1 MVQFNYKDWKDR
13 IVNRTDITG
22 MVTHLT
28 KPRDNTLSLKDED
41 EINFSAVDSL
51 INILK
56 EKRIHGSTTKSGFII
71 GRTPAVCFQDVPF
84 YGLIQN
90 VEYEKKLRLTER
102 SHKIRYCGV
111 GLVFSK
117 FYIFGKGGRPVFYE
131 QLEKAKKI
139 LPENEYWRI
148 VNYQVLTDNP
158 KIIDWTHE
166 REWRISG
173 DIEFELSLP
182 HIVLYDK
189 ACWDYFYERC
199 PNDIIR
205 QIHGITIL
213 KSILM

>member
-1 MVQFNYKDWKDR
+1 MAQFDYEAWKDR
-13 IVNRTDITG
+13 IANRTDITG

-28 KPRDNTLSLKDED
+28 KPKDITLTTKDEN
-41 EINFSAVDSL
+41 EINFRAVDSL

-56 EKRIHGSTTKSGFII
+56 ERKIYGSTTQSGFII
-71 GRTPAVCFQDVPF
+71 GNTPAVCFQDVPF

-90 VEYEKKLRLTER
+90 VEYEKELRMTDK

-131 QLEKAKKI
+131 QTEKAKKI
-139 LPENEYWRI
+139 LPENEYWRV
-148 VNYQVLTDNP
+148 VNYQVLTGNS

-166 REWRISG
+166 REWRVPG

-189 ACWDYFYERC
+189 ACWDYFNDMC
-199 PNDIIR
+199 PEDII
-205 QIHGITIL
+205 QQVYGTTIL
-213 KSILM
+213 KSLLM